1 MNRIAFIS
9 ILFIVALLSCK
20 RAPSSTHAAVV
31 SSSSPAQLVS
41 PTTDDD
47 PSKLQNTPVT
57 PTPNPSWYG
66 QGPLAPRS
74 HTLYAASAGS
84 FPPPVY
90 QASWAT
96 TDWWIDPVNGLD
108 TNTCTTIGSPCLT
121 YAQIAARWGTYS
133 PRLRQVTT
141 IHLINS
147 QSGNTDPIIARPFAE
162 NTGAL
167 IVKCE
172 LPSTPLQTG
181 TLTNIISKNRATP
194 QLLNA
199 TIGAGGAAGQ
209 LIVNTTHP
217 SRAFLYTNSGGNA
230 WNITQPLAPLTP
242 PLGGSET
249 EVDTWANGD
258 VFSVYALT
266 RAFVADLEVLQVD
279 GNASFGPVGY
289 IWQCGTLAP
298 DSTNVMQL
306 AYGTDMVES
315 TGASFVAITNGPL
328 EYATTFVNAY
338 MPVTIAATA
347 EGFFTN
353 VFAPEIFVRG
363 GLAWQVARGAWA
375 ARSDVILAYPSS
387 SGPAGMYLNLAYIA
401 SGMTV
406 DVTGI
411 SSVVGPVWGPGTINV
426 MGSGRLTYPSGN
438 AVGNFLQTGGLKING
453 GVTGC
458 SHSNA
463 APDVVDCGIALS
475 PVNLDAAQST
485 TGFGGL
491 AYVPG
496 GGSISSGGL

>member
-1 MNRIAFIS
+1 MKNKFLLSLIALS
-9 ILFIVALLSCK
+9 IVACSTS
-20 RAPSSTHAAVV
+20 APSPAPDASAPPPPPSV
-31 SSSSPAQLVS
+31 SISAPLGDEDLHPQR
-41 PTTDDD
+41 
-47 PSKLQNTPVT
+47 PVAP
-57 PTPNPSWYG
+57 PTPNPKWYG
-66 QGPLAPRS
+66 EGNLTPHGVRAFS
-74 HTLYAASAGS
+74 AAA
-84 FPPPVY
+84 PPPVF
-90 QASWAT
+90 QASWSV
-96 TDWWIDPVNGLD
+96 TDWWIDPIGGLD
-108 TNTCTTIGSPCLT
+108 TNTCTAVGSPCLT
-121 YAQIAARWGTYS
+121 YAQVVARWGTYA
-133 PRLRQVTT
+133 PRLRQTTT
-141 IHLINS
+141 IHFINS
-147 QSGNTDPIIARPFAE
+147 QSGNTDPVIARPFAE
-162 NTGAL
+162 NTGSL
-167 IVKCE
+167 IIKCE
-172 LPSTPLQTG
+172 LPTTPLQTG
-181 TLTNIISKNRATP
+181 TLSGVVAKNRATP

-242 PLGGSET
+242 PLGSSET

-258 VFSVYALT
+258 AFSVYALT

-306 AYGTDMVES
+306 AYGTNMIES

-338 MPVTIAATA
+338 MPVTIAATV

-375 ARSDVILAYPSS
+375 ARSDVILAYFGST
-387 SGPAGMYLNLAYIA
+387 GPAGMYLNLAYIA
-401 SGMTV
+401 SGTTL
-406 DVTGI
+406 DASGI
-411 SSVVGPVWGPGTINV
+411 SQVAGIVWGPGTINV
-426 MGSGRLTYPSGN
+426 MGPGRLTYPTGAGN

-453 GVTGC
+453 GVIGC
-458 SHSNA
+458 SHSSA
-463 APDVVDCGIALS
+463 APDVVDCGITVN
-475 PVNLDAAQST
+475 PTNLDAAQST

-491 AYVPG
+491 AYLPG
-496 GGSISSGGL
+496 GASISNGSL